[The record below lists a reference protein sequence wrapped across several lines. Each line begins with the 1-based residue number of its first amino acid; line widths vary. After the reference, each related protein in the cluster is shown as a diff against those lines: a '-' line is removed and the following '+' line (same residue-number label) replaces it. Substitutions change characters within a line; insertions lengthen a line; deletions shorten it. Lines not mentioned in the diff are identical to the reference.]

1 MITDLLDEF
10 GILYE
15 LDGKHSTQGWVNV
28 QCPYCDSE
36 SFHMGLTE
44 SSANCWKCGK
54 HSLIATLKLLT
65 GLKHIDLTG
74 PKVKHTTA
82 KSRAVELK
90 TPSNVGPM
98 KDIHK
103 NYLRSRGYDPD
114 ELESVWGLKGFSGG
128 PWGWRIYIPFYH
140 DHRLVTYQGRAVV
153 KDSLRYRTLVDNLSI
168 KTPKETLYGIDKIRD
183 CAIIVEGVADVWRI
197 GPGALALCGMRA
209 TDEQVQI
216 IRNISRKYIMLD
228 NEPQAQRNA
237 KKLAKKLSSFGGK
250 VNVVSLNFVKDAGEL
265 TQEQANEI
273 RGAFL

>member
-36 SFHMGLTE
+36 SFHMGLTD

-74 PKVKHTTA
+74 SNVKQVRTKHRVA
-82 KSRAVELK
+82 NLRI
-90 TPSNVGPM
+90 PPDVGPM
-98 KDIHK
+98 REIHK
-103 NYLRSRGYDPD
+103 SYLKSRGFDPD
-114 ELESVWGLKGFSGG
+114 ELESVWGLKGFYGG
-128 PWGWRIYIPFYH
+128 PWGWRIFIPFYH
-140 DHRLVTYQGRAVV
+140 DNKLVTYQGRAVT
-153 KDSLRYRTLVDNLSI
+153 KNNLRYRTLIDNLSV

-197 GPGALALCGMRA
+197 GPGAVALCGMRA
-209 TDEQVQI
+209 TDEQVQM
-216 IRNISRKYIMLD
+216 IRNISRRYIMLD

-237 KKLAKKLSSFGGK
+237 KKLAKKLASFGGK
-250 VNVVSLNFVKDAGEL
+250 VHVVSLNSVKDAGEL